1 MTQTHVPGVVFQP
14 TVVRGMQRGINWMVN
29 AVRPTLGPRARLV
42 AIERTTHTDT
52 PELLDSGGVIVRR
65 VIELPD
71 RDADAGAMFIRQL
84 LWTQHEREGDGVVT
98 TAVIFQSLFNQGVT
112 YLTSGGNAMQL
123 RRYLEKGGQVV
134 LAELTKQAAPVEGQ
148 DALARVANTICGEPE
163 LARLL
168 GEIFDII
175 GEYGRLEV
183 RTGRGRDLEREYVE
197 GIYWNSG
204 ALSWQMIADKPQGRA
219 ELESP
224 AILISDLHIEEPD
237 DLVPLLK
244 VVAEAGIRSL
254 FIIAGRMADTAIG
267 LLMTNRNAGKL
278 DIIAAKAPGISISD
292 VAAALEDLTYL
303 TGGKPFADQAGA
315 KLGQLRVEDLGRAR
329 RAWVDRDYFGVV
341 GGAGD
346 PRALREHIGRL
357 RVAFGRISD
366 PEERKKVRERI
377 GKLMGGAATLW
388 IGGATETEMNVRKEL
403 AERTAEAVR
412 GAMLEGVVPG
422 GGVALLACRQPL
434 RERLAQAADPD
445 ERAAYR
451 ILLRA
456 LEEPAR
462 VLIANAGHDPS
473 EMMAEIRLA
482 GQGHGF
488 DVQAERVVNMAE
500 AGILDAASVL
510 RAAVWRAVNG
520 AGIALTTGALVHRKK
535 PYQTANP

>member
-1 MTQTHVPGVVFQP
+1 
-14 TVVRGMQRGINWMVN
+14 
-29 AVRPTLGPRARLV
+29 
-42 AIERTTHTDT
+42 
-52 PELLDSGGVIVRR
+52 
-65 VIELPD
+65 
-71 RDADAGAMFIRQL
+71 MFIRQL